1 MAADLGTLAA
11 SSYPS
16 PPNYTSPPQ
25 HQKPAMS
32 SSLSPNPASQSSFSS
47 SPAPGQGEDK
57 SPLSSLNLGF
67 LKNLT
72 DKRTTR
78 DGQPPK
84 RRGPKPD
91 SKPALTRRQELNRQ
105 AQRTHRERKEL
116 YIKALEDEVLRL
128 KEIFSNV
135 SQDKEKLAEENRQL
149 KALLTQSGMGG
160 GMGTNVGGG
169 MLDDVMSNQSIG
181 YASSASAS
189 GSYAPAPSS
198 NTSAFTP
205 PLSATN
211 MATPQGRSAGSVP
224 SPHGGPHHH
233 QHQLSGQGQQYFGG
247 VSTGA
252 GGHVGRNPN
261 LDYEQAGID
270 FVLTYDDP
278 TKVYMSPDP
287 PR

>member
-1 MAADLGTLAA
+1 M
-11 SSYPS
+11 
-16 PPNYTSPPQ
+16 
-25 HQKPAMS
+25 
-32 SSLSPNPASQSSFSS
+32 
-47 SPAPGQGEDK
+47 
-57 SPLSSLNLGF
+57 
-67 LKNLT
+67 
-72 DKRTTR
+72 
-78 DGQPPK
+78 
-84 RRGPKPD
+84 
-91 SKPALTRRQELNRQ
+91 
-105 AQRTHRERKEL
+105 
-116 YIKALEDEVLRL
+116 LRL
-128 KEIFSNV
+128 KEIYSNI

-149 KALLTQSGMGG
+149 KALLSQGGIGG
-160 GMGTNVGGG
+160 GLGANIGGG

-189 GSYAPAPSS
+189 GSYVPAPSS

-211 MATPQGRSAGSVP
+211 MATPQGRSASSVP

-247 VSTGA
+247 GNSA

-278 TKVYMSPDP
+278 SKTYMSPNP
-287 PR
+287 P

>member
-1 MAADLGTLAA
+1 
-11 SSYPS
+11 
-16 PPNYTSPPQ
+16 
-25 HQKPAMS
+25 MS
-32 SSLSPNPASQSSFSS
+32 SSQSPNTASQSSFGG
-47 SPAPGQGEDK
+47 SPGPGPGPSEEK
-57 SPLSSLNLGF
+57 SSLSNIPF
-67 LKNLT
+67 FKNLA
-72 DKRTTR
+72 DRRTTR

-128 KEIFSNV
+128 KEVYSNV

-149 KALLTQSGMGG
+149 KALLTQGGLGG
-160 GMGTNVGGG
+160 GLVTNAGGG
-169 MLDDVMSNQSIG
+169 MLDDMS

-211 MATPQGRSAGSVP
+211 MATPQARSAGSGP
-224 SPHGGPHHH
+224 PPHSGSHQH
-233 QHQLSGQGQQYFGG
+233 QHQLSGQGQYYGG
-247 VSTGA
+247 GSSSA

-261 LDYEQAGID
+261 MDYEQAGID

-278 TKVYMSPDP
+278 SKVYMPSNPH
-287 PR
+287 

>member
-1 MAADLGTLAA
+1 
-11 SSYPS
+11 
-16 PPNYTSPPQ
+16 
-25 HQKPAMS
+25 MS
-32 SSLSPNPASQSSFSS
+32 SSLSPNAASQSSFGGG
-47 SPAPGQGEDK
+47 SPAAASAPGEDK
-57 SPLSSLNLGF
+57 SPLDSLNLGF

-72 DKRTTR
+72 DKRTTTR

-128 KEIFSNV
+128 KEIYSNI

-149 KALLTQSGMGG
+149 KTLLSGGGMGG
-160 GMGTNVGGG
+160 GLGTAVGGG

-189 GSYAPAPSS
+189 GSYVPAPSS

-211 MATPQGRSAGSVP
+211 MATPQGRVGASVP
-224 SPHGGPHHH
+224 SPHGGSHHH
-233 QHQLSGQGQQYFGG
+233 QHQLSGQGQYFGG
-247 VSTGA
+247 GSSSA
-252 GGHVGRNPN
+252 GGHGGRNPN

-278 TKVYMSPDP
+278 SKAYMSSAP
-287 PR
+287 P